1 MIKEYDR
8 KESSKWDTCNFMKR
22 KWCWDT
28 LIPDHDLA
36 FKWKLTDRIGL
47 REKKEKEE
55 GKMRDS
61 RL

>member
-1 MIKEYDR
+1 
-8 KESSKWDTCNFMKR
+8 MKR